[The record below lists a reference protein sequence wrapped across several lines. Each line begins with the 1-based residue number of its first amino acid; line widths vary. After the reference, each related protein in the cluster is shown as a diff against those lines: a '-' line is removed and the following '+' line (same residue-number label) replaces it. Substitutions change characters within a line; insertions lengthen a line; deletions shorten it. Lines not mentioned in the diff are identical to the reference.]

1 MNQPSNS
8 EICQDQL
15 RLMGLELFDA
25 VFCFNFFFINSV
37 MFTIFKLER
46 EGVLIAGDDVA
57 VPV

>member
-8 EICQDQL
+8 EICQDRL

-25 VFCFNFFFINSV
+25 LFFVSISFHP
-37 MFTIFKLER
+37 ER
-46 EGVLIAGDDVA
+46 DVYDIQIRGGRVLIAGDDVA